1 MPSPELTLSR
11 AIAWTSSADRGL
23 GNPNYDDSIGD
34 DLVHLTGTGI
44 PDAQAL
50 EQRGRPATDVVN
62 GELLLSANPP
72 LTLLRLAPA
81 GVSAQQGDGRGCVH
95 WRGWAARLGA

>member
-1 MPSPELTLSR
+1 M
-11 AIAWTSSADRGL
+11 
-23 GNPNYDDSIGD
+23 
-34 DLVHLTGTGI
+34 HLTGTGI

-50 EQRGRPATDVVN
+50 EQRSRPAADVVN

-72 LTLLRLAPA
+72 LTLLRLAPR
-81 GVSAQQGDGRGCVH
+81 GLGAQWDGRGCVH